1 MEYKKIIERIIELLE
16 KTKYAVLATSN
27 KNGVVSASKVGI
39 INDGLKVYVQTDNRF
54 EKIQNIKEN
63 ENIAINI
70 DSIYFKGKAKINGS
84 ANNNKMFVKKMKEK
98 NIYAYENYTNLP
110 NEVLVEIE
118 LTECRIW
125 GFEIIDGKREEIIKV
140 IDLKNQTI
148 NKIICDIL
156 KEGY

>member
-1 MEYKKIIERIIELLE
+1 MEYKKIIERIVELLE
-16 KTKYAVLATSN
+16 KTKYVVLATSN
-27 KNGVVSASKVGI
+27 KKGVVSASKVSI
-39 INDGLKVYVQTDNRF
+39 VNDDLKVYFQTDKRF

-70 DSIYFKGKAKINGS
+70 DSIYFKGNAKIIGL

-98 NIYAYENYTNLP
+98 HIYAYENYTNLP

-125 GFEIIDGKREEIIKV
+125 GFEVIDGKREEIIKV

-148 NKIICDIL
+148 NNIICDKL
-156 KEGY
+156 KKGY